1 LRTQPAQLCKQHAVD
16 QREFPRLE
24 PWQLEYRAKL
34 VELALAVET
43 RPPILTKF
51 SEDQGDDRASP
62 HSYANRRVL
71 GHIRSALKLASGA
84 DLNLQ
89 PVPAVQQTAADLLR
103 ADGKKLRSKK

>member
-1 LRTQPAQLCKQHAVD
+1 MD
-16 QREFPRLE
+16 QREFPDLA

-43 RPPILTKF
+43 RAQVLTKF
-51 SEDQGDDRASP
+51 SEDQGDDPASP

-71 GHIRSALKLASGA
+71 RDVRQSLDLAADS

-89 PVPAVQQTAADLLR
+89 PVRSVRQAAADLLR
-103 ADGKKLRSKK
+103 ADGTKLRLKK